1 MENTINELSFEERYY
16 YWLMVSLGFVN
27 ELETYIDGCINSD
40 NKVSSLIFDLYNVIR
55 DRNELQRTLYLSF
68 INSEDSINKSHVKNR
83 IINFFQDQL
92 IHRKILPNDIAMYLG
107 AIAGKENEWHDFDM
121 LSEEFVMV
129 SEGIISLES
138 AQKTLTEYLTKNSTA
153 IV

>member
-40 NKVSSLIFDLYNVIR
+40 SKVSSLIFDLYNAIR

-92 IHRKILPNDIAMYLG
+92 IHRKILPMILLC
-107 AIAGKENEWHDFDM
+107 I
-121 LSEEFVMV
+121 
-129 SEGIISLES
+129 
-138 AQKTLTEYLTKNSTA
+138 
-153 IV
+153 

>member
-1 MENTINELSFEERYY
+1 MENTINELSFEERSY

-40 NKVSSLIFDLYNVIR
+40 NKVSGLIFDLYNVIR

-68 INSEDSINKSHVKNR
+68 INSEDSINKSHVKKR

-107 AIAGKENEWHDFDM
+107 AIAGKENEWYDFDM
-121 LSEEFVMV
+121 LSDEFVMA

>member
-40 NKVSSLIFDLYNVIR
+40 NKVSGLIFDLYNVIR

-68 INSEDSINKSHVKNR
+68 INSEDSINKSHVKKELSISFR
-83 IINFFQDQL
+83 INLYIGKSC
-92 IHRKILPNDIAMYLG
+92 RMILLCI
-107 AIAGKENEWHDFDM
+107 
-121 LSEEFVMV
+121 
-129 SEGIISLES
+129 
-138 AQKTLTEYLTKNSTA
+138 
-153 IV
+153 